1 MIGLIFGE
9 TNFPIEI
16 LKKIKKRKLNYL
28 IVDLSKSKKFKKD
41 KKSYS
46 VSIGEFGKIINILK
60 DNSCKKVLFAGKVSK
75 PNLSKL
81 KLDLKGIYYMPRI
94 IKASKLGDAAILK
107 EIINILKQQSIR
119 TISSISFN
127 PELTLKK
134 GNYSKIKP
142 NKEDKKDIIIAIR
155 TLNKLGKYNYS
166 QGTVV
171 RNKKIVAIEGRGGTE
186 KMLKKCNSKKFRN
199 KGVLVKFPK
208 KKQDLR
214 IDLPT
219 VGLKTLKHCK
229 MAGLKGIVL
238 KNKQN
243 VFLDKNKCINW
254 ANKNKMFITVKWKK
268 YLYLLENHLEIN

>member
-46 VSIGEFGKIINILK
+46 VSIGEFGKIISILK

-107 EIINILKQQSIR
+107 EIINILKEQSIK
-119 TISSISFN
+119 TISSLSFN
-127 PELTLKK
+127 PELSLNR
-134 GNYSKIKP
+134 GNYSKTKP
-142 NKEDKKDIIIAIR
+142 NKEDVKDIKKAIN
-155 TLNKLGKYNYS
+155 TLNKLGKYNFS

-171 RNKKIVAIEGRGGTE
+171 RNKKVIAIEGRDGTE
-186 KMLKKCNSKKFRN
+186 KMLKKCKSKKFRN
-199 KGVLVKFPK
+199 NGVLVKFPK

-219 VGLKTLKHCK
+219 VGLKTLKQCTI
-229 MAGLKGIVL
+229 AGLKGIVL
-238 KNKQN
+238 KGKQN
-243 VFLDKNKCINW
+243 IFLDKNKCINW